1 MSDSVCPL
9 PGCSLPVC
17 SLPVCSLPGY
27 SRPVCVLPADL
38 PARALAVIC
47 VLLTSSF
54 LNLLPAQELQP
65 ISAPPAE
72 MQLDSFYAK
81 FLSADGFPIVASA
94 QVNDYA
100 LREAA
105 WLIRQM
111 LAQRPDV
118 KAAMIQGGSQLSII
132 AWNEFTCDI
141 PEYRRMG
148 RPQNDGRQ
156 IPGVAARDF
165 WDARARGL
173 GGSATD
179 PVCSCGEENLLG
191 YPGDPYRAE
200 NILIHE
206 FAHNMHLRGLN
217 VVDPAFDERV
227 RNTWKEA
234 MDAGLWAG
242 KYASVNHHEY
252 FAEGV
257 QSWFSNNRQND
268 HDHNHVDTREELIE
282 YDPGLAEICRS
293 VFGDTVLVYTRPETR
308 LHGHLQGYDPQSAPE
323 FRWPERLQNAKQKI
337 REQAQQRSDD
347 AEKKPSQKQN

>member
-1 MSDSVCPL
+1 MFTAVHPHSLFPTTLLFTRRLLVIPSL
-9 PGCSLPVC
+9 LLGCLAGI
-17 SLPVCSLPGY
+17 LN
-27 SRPVCVLPADL
+27 AQDL
-38 PARALAVIC
+38 E
-47 VLLTSSF
+47 T
-54 LNLLPAQELQP
+54 
-65 ISAPPAE
+65 ISAPPPE
-72 MQLDSFYAK
+72 MQLDSFYTK
-81 FLSADGFPIVASA
+81 YLSADGFPIVASA

-118 KAAMIQGGSQLSII
+118 RQAMIEGGSQLSII
-132 AWNEFTCDI
+132 AWNEFTCDV

-148 RPQNDGRQ
+148 HERNNGRQ
-156 IPGVAARDF
+156 IPGVSARDF

-227 RNTWKEA
+227 KNAYKEA
-234 MDAGLWAG
+234 MAAGLWAG

-268 HDHNHVDTREELIE
+268 HDHNHVDTRDELIE
-282 YDPGLAEICRS
+282 YDRGLAEICRS

-308 LHGHLQGYDPQSAPE
+308 LRGHLQGYDPQTAPT
-323 FRWPERLQNAKQKI
+323 FQWPDRLQNAKQKI
-337 REQAQQRSDD
+337 REQAQQRSDA
-347 AEKKPSQKQN
+347 AEKKPQQQN